1 MLLRYDIGWAGA
13 ARYFHEVLFEVQLIP
28 RNIKGSQEMNS

>member
-1 MLLRYDIGWAGA
+1 MLLRFDIGWAGG

-28 RNIKGSQEMNS
+28 RNMKGGHEMNL